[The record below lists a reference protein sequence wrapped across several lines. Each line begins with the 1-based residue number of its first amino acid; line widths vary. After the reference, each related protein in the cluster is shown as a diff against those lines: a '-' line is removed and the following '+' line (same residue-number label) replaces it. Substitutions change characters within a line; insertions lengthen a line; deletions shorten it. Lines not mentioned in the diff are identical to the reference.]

1 MWVLLA
7 AGLNFSSFI
16 LRSLVRRRILFSKK
30 AAYFDVVFNL
40 SAEVRKCPF

>member
-30 AAYFDVVFNL
+30 AAYFDEGIISCRFKFQFL
-40 SAEVRKCPF
+40 